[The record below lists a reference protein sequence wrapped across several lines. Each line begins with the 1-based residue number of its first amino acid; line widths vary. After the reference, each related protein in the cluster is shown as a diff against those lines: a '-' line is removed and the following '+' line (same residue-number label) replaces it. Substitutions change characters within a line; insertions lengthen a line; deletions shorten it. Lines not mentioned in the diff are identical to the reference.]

1 MESDNLVIKEIIS
14 IGIIGIVTFIF
25 SLFTVK
31 AYQVAQFARGSTWN
45 TGGPGSFLPWPRE
58 PGHLMIITE
67 MNPIDAFINQLIIE
81 TGLLAIIS
89 FLLLC
94 IFLFSLYRFT
104 KDFLDK
110 SKETSD

>member
-1 MESDNLVIKEIIS
+1 VESNNLVVKEIIS

-67 MNPIDAFINQLIIE
+67 MNPVDVFINQLIIE

-89 FLLLC
+89 FLLWGIL
-94 IFLFSLYRFT
+94 LFSLYRFT
-104 KDFLDK
+104 KDFFNK

>member
-1 MESDNLVIKEIIS
+1 MESNNLVIKEIIS

-67 MNPIDAFINQLIIE
+67 MNPVDAFINQLIIE

-89 FLLLC
+89 FLLWGIL
-94 IFLFSLYRFT
+94 LFSLYRFT
-104 KDFLDK
+104 KDFFNK

>member
-1 MESDNLVIKEIIS
+1 MKSNNFVNKETIS
-14 IGIIGIVTFIF
+14 IGVIGIVTLIF

-89 FLLLC
+89 FLLWG
-94 IFLFSLYRFT
+94 IFLFSLYRVT
-104 KDFLDK
+104 KVFLDK
-110 SKETSD
+110 SNDSKD